1 MFQEAAP
8 YPDGSV
14 PFRLAIP
21 LAPAAAPAVADCA
34 LLLAGSLRGSVASDG
49 LQARPRPLTPAP
61 PPPPRT
67 NRTRRVP
74 HPAPTPLRARSAPA
88 APAALTATRSCPP
101 PPLLLPLPVSLLY
114 THGHSELQGALF
126 ALAHRAGANGSKG
139 AGGVSLAS
147 GLGDH
152 FSRPAL
158 APLPLSAPPPGAA
171 WRCSVA
177 PARAPGGAQLLV
189 AALEPL
195 GAVEVGPA
203 TRAPCSPEAGP
214 EMSWLRGGPLRALRG
229 GPLRRR
235 PPPLQVFPL
244 DAARAD
250 AARAVLRGAVAGGLR
265 DVRAVAA
272 MEQVRAALRPGHA
285 LGWPWIGPP
294 QEWCAGGPRRALTP
308 RGCARGAGRGGR
320 AGARG
325 VAMRAH
331 HGTRGGWGGGGGAVV
346 RRDQRGRGRRGTRG
360 DRGGR
365 GGRGRGGAQA
375 HRAGGAPRCAPPP
388 VLSHPAVRPLP
399 S

>member
-1 MFQEAAP
+1 VFQEAAP

-14 PFRLAIP
+14 PFRLAVP

-49 LQARPRPLTPAP
+49 LQAR
-61 PPPPRT
+61 
-67 NRTRRVP
+67 
-74 HPAPTPLRARSAPA
+74 ARSLRPPA
-88 APAALTATRSCPP
+88 APDPRRSPRRSPP
-101 PPLLLPLPVSLLY
+101 RPRRA
-114 THGHSELQGALF
+114 HGHSELQGALF
-126 ALAHRAGANGSKG
+126 ALSHR
-139 AGGVSLAS
+139 AGGVSLAA

-177 PARAPGGAQLLV
+177 PAPAPGGARLLV

-195 GAVEVGPA
+195 GAVEVGPP

-214 EMSWLRGGPLRALRG
+214 EMSWLRGGPLRAIRG

-244 DAARAD
+244 DAARAY

-272 MEQVRAALRPGHA
+272 MEQVRAALRPGNA
-285 LGWPWIGPP
+285 P
-294 QEWCAGGPRRALTP
+294 
-308 RGCARGAGRGGR
+308 GC
-320 AGARG
+320 
-325 VAMRAH
+325 
-331 HGTRGGWGGGGGAVV
+331 
-346 RRDQRGRGRRGTRG
+346 
-360 DRGGR
+360 
-365 GGRGRGGAQA
+365 
-375 HRAGGAPRCAPPP
+375 
-388 VLSHPAVRPLP
+388 P